1 MSKLTGAEFLAKTL
15 KGYDV
20 SHFFFM
26 PVIVPESIPEMEKL
40 NIKRIM
46 THSEKGAAYMADAFG
61 RISK

>member
-26 PVIVPESIPEMEKL
+26 PVIIPESIPEMEKL
-40 NIKRIM
+40 NI
-46 THSEKGAAYMADAFG
+46 
-61 RISK
+61 